1 MNYPE
6 FTVVIDTREQNPWEL
21 RHYTKANKK
30 LDTGDYSIEGYED
43 ILCIERK
50 YSISEFANNMGEKRF
65 TNVLE
70 RMSKYKHSYII
81 MEFDFEDILNFPI
94 GTDIPKRV
102 WDKLRISPAYII
114 KYITDIQMKYGVHV
128 LFCGSPLGA
137 EKMALSIMR
146 RVIEYD
152 AKQQDTV

>member
-6 FTVVIDTREQNPWEL
+6 FTVVVDTREQNPWEL

-30 LDTGDYSIEGYED
+30 LETGDYSIEGYED
-43 ILCIERK
+43 VLCIERK

-81 MEFDFEDILNFPI
+81 MVLSFPI

-114 KYITDIQMKYGVHV
+114 KYLTDIQMKYKVHI
-128 LFCGSPLGA
+128 LFCGSALGA

-146 RVIEYD
+146 RVIEND
-152 AKQQDTV
+152 AKQQD